1 MELVTI
7 ITPTYNRSTTLERCW
22 QSLQKQNNKNF
33 QWLVIDDGSTDET
46 QELMAVLKKQ
56 TIDFEISYQIKPN
69 GGKHTALNFAHPY
82 IKGEVVLIL
91 DSDDFLTTDA
101 INTVLQEWKKIED
114 KPEIGG
120 ITFMKSSDGITALA
134 KMPEESILSDH
145 IHFRINQHINGD
157 CCETLRASI
166 FKEYVF
172 PEIAGEVFLSEGM
185 LWTTTSLSYRTLY
198 LDKIVYIAPEY
209 RSDGLSQAGRKMRL
223 KNLQGAL
230 LNCELHMNKKIIFSF
245 RLKKAILK
253 ICYSF
258 FLHKRIK
265 EIINT
270 TQYKILIII
279 SIPAGYLLYLYWH
292 KKYGV
297 DEKC

>member
-1 MELVTI
+1 
-7 ITPTYNRSTTLERCW
+7 
-22 QSLQKQNNKNF
+22 
-33 QWLVIDDGSTDET
+33 
-46 QELMAVLKKQ
+46 
-56 TIDFEISYQIKPN
+56 
-69 GGKHTALNFAHPY
+69 
-82 IKGEVVLIL
+82 
-91 DSDDFLTTDA
+91 
-101 INTVLQEWKKIED
+101 
-114 KPEIGG
+114 
-120 ITFMKSSDGITALA
+120 MKS
-134 KMPEESILSDH
+134 
-145 IHFRINQHINGD
+145 
-157 CCETLRASI
+157 
-166 FKEYVF
+166 
-172 PEIAGEVFLSEGM
+172 
-185 LWTTTSLSYRTLY
+185 
-198 LDKIVYIAPEY
+198 
-209 RSDGLSQAGRKMRL
+209 GRKMRL

-270 TQYKILIII
+270 MQYKILIII

>member
-1 MELVTI
+1 MMNDINWQKEKTLILTQTDPNVDVMFKSWLKYGLHADVIFKNISKPLRAIRRVVATNLPANFLAGWLNDWKNELDKYETI
-7 ITPTYNRSTTLERCW
+7 I
-22 QSLQKQNNKNF
+22 
-33 QWLVIDDGSTDET
+33 
-46 QELMAVLKKQ
+46 
-56 TIDFEISYQIKPN
+56 
-69 GGKHTALNFAHPY
+69 
-82 IKGEVVLIL
+82 
-91 DSDDFLTTDA
+91 
-101 INTVLQEWKKIED
+101 
-114 KPEIGG
+114 
-120 ITFMKSSDGITALA
+120 
-134 KMPEESILSDH
+134 
-145 IHFRINQHINGD
+145 IH
-157 CCETLRASI
+157 AS
-166 FKEYVF
+166 E
-172 PEIAGEVFLSEGM
+172 
-185 LWTTTSLSYRTLY
+185 WTTIAFSYKTLY
-198 LDKIVYIAPEY
+198 LNKVIYIMPEY
-209 RSDGLSQAGRKMRL
+209 RTDGLSQAGRKMRL